1 MNVRFLLSILSDILR
16 NDGENI
22 LKILLVVAGFFV
34 FLVLMI
40 VIPVVIHERI
50 PVTITKEQALWY
62 YNAARE
68 VTLMTQSPCDPGVY
82 VDWQEVIAIDAVR
95 YKQNFKKSSPKKAKA
110 LAEMFVEVVG
120 ECIHCVGEGENMVCT
135 AYPVYRKL
143 SIEEVMKKLEMS
155 PREQKMVLSK
165 YRVIDFNFL
174 IGFKP
179 EQGETAGNYEALYS
193 GDMMW
198 PVPGY
203 HSISSPYGMRIHPI
217 KKVATM
223 HYGIDI
229 PAPEG
234 TLICAPAD
242 GKVISYKWSDAVG
255 WTMVVDHGTDERGQ
269 RIITRYCHLDSNIA
283 VVGQK
288 VKKGEKIAMV
298 GNTGYLSTG
307 AHLHFEVQV
316 NGVCRD
322 PVEFFRKGR

>member
-1 MNVRFLLSILSDILR
+1 MSTRLIWAILSDMAK

-22 LKILLVVAGFFV
+22 LKVLLITAGIFI

-40 VIPVVIHERI
+40 VIPVVVHERI
-50 PVTITKEQALWY
+50 PVTLTKQQALWY

-95 YKQNFKKSSPKKAKA
+95 YKQNFKKSSPKKARA

-155 PREQKMVLSK
+155 PKEQEMVLSK

-179 EQGETAGNYEALYS
+179 EQGETAGNYESLYS
-193 GDMMW
+193 GNMMW
-198 PVPGY
+198 PVPG
-203 HSISSPYGMRIHPI
+203 HHEISSPFGMRMHPV
-217 KKVATM
+217 KHTYTM

-234 TLICAPAD
+234 TGIKAPAD
-242 GKVISYKWSDAVG
+242 GLVKSYKWSDAVG
-255 WTMVVDHGTDERGQ
+255 WTLVIDHGENDSGER
-269 RIITRYCHLDSNIA
+269 IVTRYCHLKNALVKPGQKTSSGQSIA
-283 VVGQK
+283 V
-288 VKKGEKIAMV
+288 V

-307 AHLHFEVQV
+307 PHLHFEVQV

-322 PVEFFRKGR
+322 PAEFFRIR